1 MSPTRIWLFRI
12 FSILFGLVLL
22 GVVEALLR
30 LVPVVPGLNPQ
41 PLVITLAQ
49 KKDAAVRSI
58 NPLYPTIYFFQH
70 HEAQHLAR
78 GRMAPRPFVEPSAMP
93 TYRVAVVGASTVQG
107 FPHPRRLA
115 AAAFLEAM
123 LQDALPNRQVE
134 VFNLGITSIAS
145 FAVAQTLADALPLIK
160 PDAMVVYAGHNEFYG
175 IYGSHQEH
183 RTHLYNTLHHNL
195 MRWRIPQVLARLV
208 DALRPDG
215 GTSRNLLESLGE
227 RGQIPLTSRRR
238 RLAREDLETNL
249 RRIIA
254 RCRSSETP
262 LVLCT
267 IVSNDV
273 GFAPAASGTPPLT
286 GIPLGQWQAWMDSAA
301 TVLTASEITS
311 ADRGVAVLERAET
324 LWSDSAWLWYLKG
337 RALKQQGRPEEALAA
352 FIRARDLDTMPW
364 RAPSAHNEVIR
375 SLADAEDV
383 RLADVEQVFLQ
394 ASPPQGIGW
403 ELMSDHVHPSVDGQ
417 ILMARTILKALRPL
431 LGEQPTAWENIRSDA
446 SYRTA
451 LGDLPVERVVLQ
463 RTVAALLSKP
473 PMAPYNAHNARLF
486 HRLATKSWQAL
497 SAAEQRGI
505 EQWTQNPT
513 AVPLVLEVADQ
524 LFAADDFTRAEVHYA
539 AARRQAPFTLR
550 GDLWATVRWA
560 WTLQLQRE
568 EFTPEHRRELQL
580 ALVRAGFLAQGK
592 SASQSTPILNYIR
605 GQLHYFLEQ
614 HEQALP
620 YLEAA
625 FQVKEFRRQFMDTLF
640 PVLAAEL
647 FYAGR
652 PDEARRLAHLV
663 SNEEA
668 GNPHYIQLVEALARN
683 GSQNP
688 FP

>member
-1 MSPTRIWLFRI
+1 MSPTRIWLFRV
-12 FSILFGLVLL
+12 FSILVGFMLV
-22 GVVEALLR
+22 GVVEALLH
-30 LVPVVPGLNPQ
+30 LVPGLHPQ
-41 PLVITLAQ
+41 PLVITLAE
-49 KKDAAVRSI
+49 KGDAAVRSL
-58 NPLYPTIYFFQH
+58 NPLYPAIYFSQH
-70 HEAQHLAR
+70 HKGQRLAR
-78 GRMAPRPFVEPSAMP
+78 GRMAPRPFVEPSALP

-123 LQDALPNRQVE
+123 LQDALPSRQVE

-145 FAVAQTLADALPLIK
+145 FAVAQTLADALSLIR
-160 PDAMVVYAGHNEFYG
+160 PDAVVVYAGHNEFYG
-175 IYGSHQEH
+175 IYGSHREH
-183 RTHLYNTLHHNL
+183 RTHLYNTLHYNL
-195 MRWRIPQVLARLV
+195 MRWKIPQLLGGLV

-215 GTSRNLLESLGE
+215 TVSRNLLESLGE
-227 RGQIPLTSRRR
+227 RGQVSLTSRRR
-238 RLAREDLETNL
+238 RLAREDLEANL
-249 RRIIA
+249 RRVIA
-254 RCRSSETP
+254 LCRASETP

-267 IVSNDV
+267 LVSNDV

-286 GIPLGQWQAWMDSAA
+286 GAPLGRWQTWVDSAA
-301 TVLTASEITS
+301 TVLTASEVTPVKGRL
-311 ADRGVAVLERAET
+311 AALERAAV

-337 RALKQQGRPEEALAA
+337 RALSQLEKPQEAFAA
-352 FIRARDLDTMPW
+352 FVWARDLDTMPW

-375 SLADAEDV
+375 SLAAAEDIL
-383 RLADVEQVFLQ
+383 LADVEQAFRD

-417 ILMARTILKALRPL
+417 ILMARTMLRALRPL
-431 LGEQPTAWENIRSDA
+431 LEEQPTSWEKIRSDA

-463 RTVAALLSKP
+463 RTVAALLGKP
-473 PMAPYNAHNARLF
+473 PMERYNDHNARLF
-486 HRLATKSWQAL
+486 HDLAATGWQAL

-513 AVPLVLEVADQ
+513 EVPLVLEVADR
-524 LFAADDFTRAEVHYA
+524 LFAANAFARAEVHYA

-550 GDLWATVRWA
+550 GDLWAAVRWA

-568 EFTPEHRRELQL
+568 EFTPTHKRELQL
-580 ALVRAGFLAQGK
+580 ALVRADFLAQGK
-592 SASQSTPILNYIR
+592 AAPQSTPILNYIR
-605 GQLHYFLEQ
+605 GQLHYFLQQ

-625 FQVKEFRRQFMDTLF
+625 FHVEEFRRQFMDTLF

-652 PDEARRLAHLV
+652 PDEARRLARLV
-663 SNEEA
+663 SDEEG
-668 GNPHYIQLVEALARN
+668 GNPHYIQLVEVLSRDGTQTPA
-683 GSQNP
+683 P
-688 FP
+688 